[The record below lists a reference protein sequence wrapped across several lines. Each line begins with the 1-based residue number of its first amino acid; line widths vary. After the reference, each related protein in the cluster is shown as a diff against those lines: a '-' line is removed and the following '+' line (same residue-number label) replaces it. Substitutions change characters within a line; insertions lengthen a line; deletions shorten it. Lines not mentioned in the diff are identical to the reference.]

1 MYGLNF
7 LDPLKKFEKNKI
19 VYKDFVNPEIYKV
32 NPEFFQK
39 KVSVKVGESCFQ
51 KMLELEASVYVFSE
65 DELKELLKID

>member
-1 MYGLNF
+1 MYKLNF

-19 VYKDFVNPEIYKV
+19 VYKDLLSPEIYKV
-32 NPEFFQK
+32 NPEFFHK

-51 KMLELEASVYVFSE
+51 KMVELEASVYVFSE

>member
-1 MYGLNF
+1 MYNLSF

-19 VYKDFVNPEIYKV
+19 VYKDFVNPEMYEV

-39 KVSVKVGESCFQ
+39 KVAVKVVESCFQ

-65 DELKELLKID
+65 DELKELLRRD